1 MACVGVCASF
11 VACRVHGCNNY
22 TLICVLRGTRASC
35 GSMALPTDTVIYHD
49 RNSYTGPGGCSGVV
63 IVVVGA
69 GEERDSRCPPKPGGL
84 ICLWLRSRPWGRVGP
99 VTGPVG
105 HHVPSLF
112 VRSGKVGV
120 LVTTLSLLTY
130 STHPPPLVW
139 SSSINHQTDWPMRP
153 SAGPP

>member
-1 MACVGVCASF
+1 MSAYVLALWPAECTAAITTHLSVYF
-11 VACRVHGCNNY
+11 VARALRVGAW
-22 TLICVLRGTRASC
+22 RFR
-35 GSMALPTDTVIYHD
+35 PTVIYHD